1 MMRRAPIL
9 ATIVGLSFL
18 LGAPTAEGQ
27 NKPAAQAS
35 AGASKKAGKPTQKQ
49 LAEAKRLFEQGA
61 ELYGKG
67 SYEQAIEAWE
77 QSYELSKKDLILES
91 IANAYER
98 LGQAEKAREY
108 LARWRDAAP
117 SEESADLDA
126 RIKNLDDRIARD
138 KAEKDKAEKAERDAR
153 EKREAEERAA
163 REKPATDGG
172 GMFIPG
178 LLMAGLGG
186 GLAITG
192 GVLDIVAGSRRPD
205 EATVCGTVGD
215 KQLCRASARSDI
227 EASNRL
233 AIAGDVLLFGGV
245 AVAAVGVVLVVTQS
259 GGKKDEAGA
268 KAAVAPLFVPGG
280 GGVSVVGRF

>member
-1 MMRRAPIL
+1 MMRRAPLL
-9 ATIVGLSFL
+9 ATIVGLSLL
-18 LGAPTAEGQ
+18 LGAPSARGQ
-27 NKPAAQAS
+27 NKAAAQAS

-77 QSYELSKKDLILES
+77 QSYELSKKDLILDS

-108 LARWRDAAP
+108 LSRWREAAP
-117 SEESADLDA
+117 AEERADLDA

-138 KAEKDKAEKAERDAR
+138 KAEKDKADKTERDKR
-153 EKREAEERAA
+153 DKREAEEREARDKAA
-163 REKPATDGG
+163 SGG
-172 GMFIPG
+172 GMFVPG
-178 LLMAGLGG
+178 LVMAGLGG
-186 GLAITG
+186 GIAITG

-205 EATVCGTVGD
+205 EATVCGSVGD

-227 EASNRL
+227 ETSNRL